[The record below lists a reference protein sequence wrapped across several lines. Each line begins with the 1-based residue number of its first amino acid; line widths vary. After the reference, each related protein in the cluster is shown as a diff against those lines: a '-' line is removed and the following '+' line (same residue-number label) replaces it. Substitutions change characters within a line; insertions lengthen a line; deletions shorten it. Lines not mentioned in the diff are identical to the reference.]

1 MISASVSYDY
11 DKTYCIYFRNNWTF
25 LYDYW
30 KKQFLGTMLVI
41 NRFHFFLWKWP
52 ATSECVWSEPSYYIS
67 INFRRHHFTTLYIR
81 TLGPRL
87 LRDPRYYIW
96 RKMLCDASKHG
107 VVVVGRKHH
116 ITLIREKI
124 KWIISISNGTLGCH
138 GST

>member
-1 MISASVSYDY
+1 M
-11 DKTYCIYFRNNWTF
+11 
-25 LYDYW
+25 
-30 KKQFLGTMLVI
+30 TMLKPI
-41 NRFHFFLWKWP
+41 AFISETTGHFYMITEKNNSWEQCWQSTAFIFLWKWP
-52 ATSECVWSEPSYYIS
+52 ATSDCVWSEPSYYIS
-67 INFRRHHFTTLYIR
+67 INFRRHHLTTLYIR

-124 KWIISISNGTLGCH
+124 KWIISISNGTLGWH